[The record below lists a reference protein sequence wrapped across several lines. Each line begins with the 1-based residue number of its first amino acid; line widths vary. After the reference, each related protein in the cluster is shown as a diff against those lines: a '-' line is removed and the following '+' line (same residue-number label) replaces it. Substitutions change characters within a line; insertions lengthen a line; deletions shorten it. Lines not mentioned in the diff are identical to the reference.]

1 MIANNNKISVKWDK
15 LKALMKMN
23 MKLLIEGKA
32 GKLNL
37 TIALPIRIIMV
48 MIVFMWQKMVHQQ
61 YK

>member
-1 MIANNNKISVKWDK
+1 MIANNNKISVKWNK

-48 MIVFMWQKMVHQQ
+48 MIVFMQQKIVHQQ
-61 YK
+61 HK